1 MENNIENAEVK
12 KPSSKKFMFAFIA
25 LVIVGGSFGAYKFIK
40 SQSHETTDD
49 AQVERNMSPIIP
61 RVGGYLSKVYVKD
74 NDLVKKGDTL
84 FTVDQLD
91 YLVKIQEAQANLLAA
106 ENSYEVSMADVTAT
120 NANVSI
126 SDATIQ
132 SNIASIDIAKINAQ
146 QAANDY
152 QRYAN
157 LYSTH
162 AITKQ
167 QYEQALTNK
176 LATEKQVD
184 ILKQQQNASSSQ
196 RNAVVS
202 KTNVASKQTQVAK
215 ANIER
220 AKAILEAAE
229 LNLSYTVVLA
239 SVDGQI
245 SNVKIQPGQMIN
257 PGSTLFYIS
266 DNVET
271 WVVANFKETQ
281 LNKMREGQTVEIT
294 VDAYPDTKFVGEI
307 DSFSPATGSRF
318 SLLPPDN
325 ATGNFVKTVQRV
337 PVKIKLV
344 NANSPESIAMLR
356 PGMNADVDVHV
367 N

>member
-1 MENNIENAEVK
+1 MENTIENTETK
-12 KPSSKKFMFAFIA
+12 KPSNKKFMFVFAA
-25 LVIVGGSFGAYKFIK
+25 LILVGGTYGLYKFIK
-40 SQSHETTDD
+40 GQSHETTDD

-61 RVGGYLSKVYVKD
+61 RVGGYLAKVYVKD
-74 NDLVKKGDTL
+74 NDVVKKGDTL
-84 FTVDQLD
+84 FTVDQQD
-91 YLVKIQEAQANLLAA
+91 YLVKIQEAQANLLAT
-106 ENSYEVSMADVTAT
+106 ENSYEVSLADVNAT
-120 NANVSI
+120 NATISI
-126 SDATIQ
+126 SDATIK
-132 SNIASIDIAKINAQ
+132 SNNGSIDIARINAQ
-146 QAANDY
+146 QAENDY

-157 LYSTH
+157 LYANHS
-162 AITKQ
+162 ITKQ

-176 LATEKQVD
+176 LATAKQVE
-184 ILKQQQNASSSQ
+184 ILQQQQRASSSQ
-196 RNAVVS
+196 RNAVLS
-202 KTNVASKQTQVAK
+202 KTTVASKQTEVAK
-215 ANIER
+215 ANIDR

-307 DSFSPATGSRF
+307 DSFSPATGSKF

-344 NANSPESIAMLR
+344 NVNSPESIAMLR

-367 N
+367 E